1 MRLTLFYYMEYKVE
15 NIISEDDRV
24 ELIKLYNSIPS
35 TKASQDYNLF
45 TVDKRRI
52 SNEQLKDD
60 MFGKLDQ
67 YADRPVYSHYFVMYE
82 EGAFT
87 RMHTD
92 NDEDV
97 TLTIVTLL
105 DSQDLIGGETIVSLP
120 FEYKGREVNEYRKGD
135 VPTKENRII
144 PKVVNVDKG
153 QSMVYNKS
161 LLHGVAQVE
170 KGKRLVLV
178 SWYGKSI

>member
-1 MRLTLFYYMEYKVE
+1 MEYKVE

-24 ELIKLYNSIPS
+24 ELIKLYNSIP
-35 TKASQDYNLF
+35 TNKASQDYNLF
-45 TVDKRRI
+45 KVDKRRI
-52 SNEQLKDD
+52 SKELLQDKT
-60 MFGKLDQ
+60 FSKLDQ

-92 NDEDV
+92 NEEDI

-105 DSQDLIGGETIVSLP
+105 DTQDLIGGETVVTLP
-120 FEYKGREVNEYRKGD
+120 HEYKGRQENEYRQ
-135 VPTKENRII
+135 VNAPHKEYRVV

-153 QSMVYNKS
+153 QSMVYNRS

-178 SWYGKSI
+178 SWYGKSV

>member
-1 MRLTLFYYMEYKVE
+1 MEYKVE
-15 NIISEDDRV
+15 NIISEEDRV

-35 TKASQDYNLF
+35 NKASQDYNLF
-45 TVDKRRI
+45 TVDKRRLK
-52 SNEQLKDD
+52 NDQLND
-60 MFGKLDQ
+60 KLFSKLNQ

-82 EGAFT
+82 EGSFT

-105 DSQDLIGGETIVSLP
+105 DSQDLIGGETIVHLP
-120 FEYKGREVNEYRKGD
+120 FQYKGRNKSEYRKGD
-135 VPTKENRII
+135 I
-144 PKVVNVDKG
+144 PKSDQRVIPKIVNVDKG
-153 QSMVYNKS
+153 QSMVYDRS

-178 SWYGKSI
+178 SWYGKAV

>member
-1 MRLTLFYYMEYKVE
+1 MEYKVE

-24 ELIKLYNSIPS
+24 ELIKLYNSIP
-35 TKASQDYNLF
+35 TNKASQDYNLF
-45 TVDKRRI
+45 KVDKRRI
-52 SNEQLKDD
+52 SKEQLQDKT
-60 MFGKLDQ
+60 FSKLDQ
-67 YADRPVYSHYFVMYE
+67 YADRPIYSHYFVMYE

-92 NDEDV
+92 NEDDI

-120 FEYKGREVNEYRKGD
+120 HEYKGRQENEYRKGN
-135 VPTKENRII
+135 VPNKEHRIV

-153 QSMVYNKS
+153 QSMVYNRS

-178 SWYGKSI
+178 SWYGKSV

>member
-1 MRLTLFYYMEYKVE
+1 MEYKVE

-24 ELIKLYNSIPS
+24 ELIKLYNSIPPN
-35 TKASQDYNLF
+35 KASQDYNLF
-45 TVDKRRI
+45 TVDKRRL
-52 SNEQLKDD
+52 STTQVKDK
-60 MFGKLDQ
+60 MFAKLDQ

-82 EGAFT
+82 EGSFT

-92 NDEDV
+92 NDTDV

-105 DSQDLIGGETIVSLP
+105 DSQDLVGGETVVHLP
-120 FEYKGREVNEYRKGD
+120 FEYKGRNKDEYRKGN
-135 VPTKENRII
+135 VPKSDQRVI
-144 PKVVNVDKG
+144 PKVVDVDKG
-153 QSMVYNKS
+153 QSMVYDRS

-178 SWYGKSI
+178 SWYGKTTV

>member
-52 SNEQLKDD
+52 KNEEFKSSS
-60 MFGKLDQ
+60 FKKLDE
-67 YADRPVYSHYFVMYE
+67 YADRPTYSHYFVMYE
-82 EGAFT
+82 EGSFT

-92 NDEDV
+92 NDNDV

-105 DSQDLIGGETIVSLP
+105 DSQDLIGGETIVALP
-120 FEYKGREVNEYRKGD
+120 FEYKGRDQNEYRKGE
-135 VPTKENRII
+135 VPTKENRIV

-153 QSMVYNKS
+153 QSMVYNRS

-178 SWYGKSI
+178 SWYGKSV

>member
-1 MRLTLFYYMEYKVE
+1 MEYKVE

-45 TVDKRRI
+45 KVDKRRI
-52 SNEQLKDD
+52 SNERLEDKV
-60 MFGKLDQ
+60 FGKLDQ

-92 NDEDV
+92 NDKDV

-105 DSQDLIGGETIVSLP
+105 DSQDLVGGETVVALP
-120 FEYKGREVNEYRKGD
+120 FEYKGREQNEYRKGD
-135 VPTKENRII
+135 VPTKENRIV

-153 QSMVYNKS
+153 QSMVYNRS

>member
-1 MRLTLFYYMEYKVE
+1 MEYKVE

-35 TKASQDYNLF
+35 NKASQDYNLF
-45 TVDKRRI
+45 TVDKRRLK
-52 SNEQLKDD
+52 NDQLNDKV
-60 MFGKLDQ
+60 FSKLDQ

-82 EGAFT
+82 EGSFT

-120 FEYKGREVNEYRKGD
+120 FEYKGRDENEFRKGE
-135 VPTKENRII
+135 VPTKQNRIV

-153 QSMVYNKS
+153 QSMVYNRS

-178 SWYGKSI
+178 SWYGKSV